1 MKKRLAIFGS
11 LKFGTGDYIAH
22 LYPHLAELFDTEVL
36 SFSHMKYDD
45 PVTPESSELVFST
58 IPSPKLLVQ
67 PKSFLTLAESY
78 LKLTN
83 FLTIFKPDIFNLHI
97 TAITRVLHYFFY
109 SLLIN
114 LKKKQTKIIFTFHDV
129 LHIGEKNIITNEL
142 LTPFYNLAETAIVGN
157 EMEKNRL
164 KEIFKFN
171 KHAVIGKHGV
181 YNLFDQNR
189 INTPTA
195 KKHLK
200 IDPNDFIILFFGI
213 LRENKGMEEL
223 INAIKLLKAK
233 NTLNNIK
240 LLIYTTLRDHFEL
253 KDYYLNL
260 IKQFRLEK
268 EIMAEIRIKQT
279 MSLKEIEAIFK
290 ASDVV
295 VLPYTHI
302 SQSGILN
309 LAMGFQKPIIISDAF
324 IEANEVDNKLGI
336 VVPKKNSEKLAEAI
350 LEMKIN
356 YNNYLNLFN
365 RHIKEYET
373 AHNWEKLAKLMLK
386 ISNNLNG

>member
-1 MKKRLAIFGS
+1 
-11 LKFGTGDYIAH
+11 
-22 LYPHLAELFDTEVL
+22 
-36 SFSHMKYDD
+36 
-45 PVTPESSELVFST
+45 
-58 IPSPKLLVQ
+58 
-67 PKSFLTLAESY
+67 
-78 LKLTN
+78 
-83 FLTIFKPDIFNLHI
+83 
-97 TAITRVLHYFFY
+97 
-109 SLLIN
+109 
-114 LKKKQTKIIFTFHDV
+114 
-129 LHIGEKNIITNEL
+129 
-142 LTPFYNLAETAIVGN
+142 
-157 EMEKNRL
+157 MEKNRL

-171 KHAVIGKHGV
+171 KQVVIGRHGV

-223 INAIKLLKAK
+223 INAIKLLKTK
-233 NTLNNIK
+233 NSLKNIK

-253 KDYYLNL
+253 KDYYLSL
-260 IKQFRLEK
+260 IRQYKLEK
-268 EIMAEIRIKQT
+268 DIIANIRIKQT
-279 MSLKEIEAIFK
+279 MSLKEIETIFK

-309 LAMGFQKPIIISDAF
+309 LAIGFHKPVIISDAF
-324 IEANEVDNKLGI
+324 LEKEEIANKLGL
-336 VVPKKNSEKLAEAI
+336 VVPKKNSKMLAEAI
-350 LEMKIN
+350 LEMKID

-365 RHIKEYET
+365 SHIKEYET